1 MPVENPQTPE
11 IDTDFEPGGKAAP
24 AEDPVEKSGPS
35 SIENQ
40 MASIRSQIEQVRQ
53 IATLANLNEQTRQDN
68 NGGDDGVLREEWFDS
83 GAAEFSGKAHY
94 LGTQT
99 TGLASDSSKPWVK
112 LNRSTGA
119 WSQETGPAPQPV
131 PDNEVWREK
140 AGVAGHIYID
150 R

>member
-1 MPVENPQTPE
+1 MLAEAPDTNKPVETSPDQ
-11 IDTDFEPGGKAAP
+11 P
-24 AEDPVEKSGPS
+24 AESPGKP
-35 SIENQ
+35 SIEEQ
-40 MASIRSQIEQVRQ
+40 LAALRGQIDQVQQ
-53 IATLANLNEQTRQDN
+53 IANLAKNDYELGMRPSD
-68 NGGDDGVLREEWFDS
+68 GGDGIPDEEWFDS